1 MEKNV
6 SLKPADKR
14 GLLSAAALDKELF
27 PDSPWGEPGFERC
40 LLCGPECCLTAE
52 EKDTGR
58 LLGYVI
64 FSAISD
70 SEIYRI
76 GVDPNCRR
84 QGIGTLLLDTAEAF
98 CREQGGER
106 LFLEVREDNVPALSL
121 YTSAGFKEIYRR
133 KAYYKDP
140 VTDAVIMEKLI
151 VKEKETGD
159 A

>member
-1 MEKNV
+1 MERNV
-6 SLKPADKR
+6 RLKPADR
-14 GLLSAAALDKELF
+14 QGLLSAAALDKVLF
-27 PDSPWGEPGFERC
+27 PDSPWGETGFERC

-52 EKDTGR
+52 KTDTGR

-76 GVDPNCRR
+76 GVDPKYRR
-84 QGIGTLLLDTAEAF
+84 QGIGALLLDAAEAF

-106 LFLEVREDNVPALSL
+106 LFLEVRDDNVPAMGL
-121 YTSAGFKEIYRR
+121 YASAGFKEIYRR

-140 VTDAVIMEKLI
+140 VTDAVIMEKHI